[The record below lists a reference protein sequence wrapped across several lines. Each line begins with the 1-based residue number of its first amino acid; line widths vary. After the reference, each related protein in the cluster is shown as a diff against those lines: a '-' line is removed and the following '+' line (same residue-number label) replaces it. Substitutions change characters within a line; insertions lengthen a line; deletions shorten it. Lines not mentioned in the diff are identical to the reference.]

1 MYKPLKKEK
10 ADKLDCIEVKNF
22 VLIKTI
28 LRDWKDRSQR
38 GRMYLI
44 TIYLIKDL
52 DPEYTNKSYNSIIKK
67 DSKTEKEAK
76 DLNS

>member
-1 MYKPLKKEK
+1 
-10 ADKLDCIEVKNF
+10 
-22 VLIKTI
+22 
-28 LRDWKDRSQR
+28 
-38 GRMYLI
+38 MYLI

-76 DLNS
+76 DLNSQLTKENTVLAIKHVKDVQHHQLLN

>member
-1 MYKPLKKEK
+1 
-10 ADKLDCIEVKNF
+10 
-22 VLIKTI
+22 
-28 LRDWKDRSQR
+28 
-38 GRMYLI
+38 MYLI

-67 DSKTEKEAK
+67 DNKTEKEAK